1 MNFGLTETG
10 RQRLQDA
17 ADPNL
22 PHTYEWYVI
31 ENIRSGA
38 DRVDHPLPLN
48 EAIALYAELDS
59 ADKRLGVTKD
69 GIATVDLVISMDGR
83 EWFSEDWT
91 KSASFAKDPTI
102 SEALQQIHQALD
114 KPEQSM
120 TMGGMSL

>member
-69 GIATVDLVISMDGR
+69 GIATVDLIICLDGR
-83 EWFSEDWT
+83 EWFPEDWK
-91 KSASFAKDPTI
+91 KSERFAEDPVVA
-102 SEALQQIHQALD
+102 EALRQMHQALD
-114 KPEQSM
+114 KPGQGTAE
-120 TMGGMSL
+120 GGI